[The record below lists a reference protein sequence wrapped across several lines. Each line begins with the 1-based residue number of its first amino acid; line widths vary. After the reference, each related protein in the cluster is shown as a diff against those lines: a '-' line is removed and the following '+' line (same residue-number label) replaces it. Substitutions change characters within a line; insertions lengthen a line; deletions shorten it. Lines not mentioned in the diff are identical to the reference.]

1 MEKKKREA
9 KVKESSGQQLLR
21 NPDIQPTE
29 AVIEEALGEANN
41 AYVKFVRILASHD
54 IQIEWRYYT
63 DGKAWLAKG
72 LYKWTGVRGG
82 QKKTTV
88 FWLSIW
94 DGFFKVTI
102 YIPEKSREDVLCLFL
117 HDEARQMAEEARLM
131 GERLS
136 YFPLVFDLRSDE
148 LFEAILSLVDFKKRI
163 H

>member
-1 MEKKKREA
+1 MGNKKPEPDAA
-9 KVKESSGQQLLR
+9 KSSAQQLLR
-21 NPDIQPTE
+21 NPDIQLTDDVF
-29 AVIEEALGEANN
+29 AAALGPANS
-41 AYVKFVRILASHD
+41 AYRKFVSELANHD
-54 IQIEWRYYT
+54 IQLEWRYYT

>member
-1 MEKKKREA
+1 MEKKKLE
-9 KVKESSGQQLLR
+9 VEGKESSGQQLLR

-29 AVIEEALGEANN
+29 VVIEEALGEANN
-41 AYVKFVRILASHD
+41 AYVKFVRKLASHD

-82 QKKTTV
+82 QNETTV

-94 DGFFKVTI
+94 DSFFKVTI
-102 YIPEKSREDVLCLFL
+102 YIPEKSRADVLCLPL
-117 HDEARQMAEEARLM
+117 HEDVRRMAEKARLM
-131 GERLS
+131 GNRLS
-136 YFPLVFDLRSDE
+136 YFPLVFDLCSDE
-148 LFEAILSLVDFKKRI
+148 LFEAIFSLVDFKKRI